1 MCLCSAA
8 HICTHP
14 ELLCPALSSLCIRIT
29 LGPTLNISRDKSQ
42 PCPAVREGDHY
53 PLPSRDNRHT
63 VRAALDCATSIRKRV
78 ALETCTDL
86 CNLNTDHRREVS
98 YQPCRV
104 SSQLSAEF
112 AHLPPCPP
120 SDPSNHTFHHRTET
134 DIRPALPVRS
144 GSASRECCWS

>member
-29 LGPTLNISRDKSQ
+29 LGPTLNISRDKSH

-98 YQPCRV
+98 SQPCRV

-112 AHLPPCPP
+112 AQISPRPCPP
-120 SDPSNHTFHHRTET
+120 SDPSNHTFHHGT
-134 DIRPALPVRS
+134 DIRPAPPVRS

>member
-14 ELLCPALSSLCIRIT
+14 ELCSLCIRIT
-29 LGPTLNISRDKSQ
+29 LGPTLNISRDKSH

-53 PLPSRDNRHT
+53 PLLSGDNRHT

-86 CNLNTDHRREVS
+86 CNLNTDHRRDVS
-98 YQPCRV
+98 SQPCRV

-120 SDPSNHTFHHRTET
+120 SDPSNHTFHHGT